1 MLPLLFLPALIVNA
15 SSAVIPDAM
24 EVHPGFFVLK
34 TAPGPATYAALKKAG
49 ITHVVNLRRDGEH
62 GFDSD
67 RESAEVTATGAA
79 YVRLAIG
86 KAPSKDDLDLFR
98 MILGDLPSSAQVL
111 VHCGDGNRAAGALCA
126 WLVLDKGLKLEDAMT
141 LSKQAGLA
149 LPETEGAVRKYLG
162 TKMKS

>member
-1 MLPLLFLPALIVNA
+1 
-15 SSAVIPDAM
+15 M
-24 EVHPGFFVLK
+24 EVQPGFFVLK
-34 TAPGPATYAALKKAG
+34 TAPGPVTYAALQKAG

-67 RESAEVTATGAA
+67 RESAEVTAAGAL

-86 KAPSKDDLDLFR
+86 KSPSRDDLDLFR
-98 MILGDLPSSAQVL
+98 MILGDLPSSAKVL

-126 WLVLDKGLKLEDAMT
+126 WLVLDKGLKLEEAMA

-149 LPETEGAVRKYLG
+149 LPETEKAVRKYLG
-162 TKMKS
+162 GKLKS